1 MLDFKQ
7 TSRSRRVSL
16 EEPSVR
22 VDIPA
27 TFTEAQAETILA
39 ISRISATDSGFAEQL
54 LQAWTP
60 ERFTE
65 AQARCVHEMLKLH
78 ADDLRATIADA
89 MEPCALRQRLRLRS
103 HGEPAPVPAALHPC
117 PETDATHPSR
127 HVGRAL

>member
-1 MLDFKQ
+1 M
-7 TSRSRRVSL
+7 
-16 EEPSVR
+16 R

-65 AQARCVHEMLKLH
+65 AQARCVHEMLKLD

-89 MEPCALRQRLRLRS
+89 MEPCALRQKLRS
-103 HGEPAPVPAALHPC
+103 RPEGEPASVPASLHAC
-117 PETDATHPSR
+117 DATDSMQHAS
-127 HVGRAL
+127 HVRGAL